1 MTICIAYTR
10 CGPRQQEDNAADTVP
25 TAMSVVVLTVPL
37 PFFSYSHVPRSP
49 PISRPY
55 FALATISNLI
65 CAFLFIHKPTR
76 RGSRMHNFS
85 ATSLGEAGAALAPS
99 SAPAAPAP
107 TATPHPVRGTR
118 ILLQAAAT
126 ATVIPLE
133 RQVTSVVLRHRRQRL
148 NLTRVLAQSSWH
160 SIGATH

>member
-1 MTICIAYTR
+1 MAQGNRKTTQLTQCQQR
-10 CGPRQQEDNAADTVP
+10 CQSWSLRSPFPSSP
-25 TAMSVVVLTVPL
+25 TPTFP
-37 PFFSYSHVPRSP
+37 VPRSP

-85 ATSLGEAGAALAPS
+85 ATSSGEAGAALAPS